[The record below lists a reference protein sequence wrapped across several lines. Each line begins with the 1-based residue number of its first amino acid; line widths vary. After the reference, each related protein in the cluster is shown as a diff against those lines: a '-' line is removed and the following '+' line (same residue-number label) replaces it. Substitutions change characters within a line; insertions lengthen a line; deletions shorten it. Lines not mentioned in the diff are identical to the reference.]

1 MIHAYWNKAVDL
13 LRYVEWWEF
22 GIFGSI
28 FLWML
33 WELLEVSTFVQF
45 VRLKMESLWWRLRGS
60 RD

>member
-28 FLWML
+28 FLWVL
-33 WELLEVSTFVQF
+33 WELLEVSTVVQF

>member
-28 FLWML
+28 FLWVL
-33 WELLEVSTFVQF
+33 WELLEVSAVVQF